1 MPLDASRN
9 SLVLPILGLLA
20 ERPAHAYHLAGLLRE
35 RCGHL
40 PVTRST
46 VATLLKSMARAG
58 LVTAREP
65 GRVGNR
71 PPRTVYER
79 TEAGVTAF
87 HRKIESGLRDSPAAS
102 MDFVL
107 ALGYAGQL
115 PAERAAVIL
124 EERATRLASAGDVP
138 GHGPLEAE
146 YWRGLLTAEITWIGD
161 LARRIRAGEIDG
173 EPVEAPA
180 AEAASEAAR
189 EAAFEAAAERAP
201 GPLPSAANA

>member
-20 ERPAHAYHLAGLLRE
+20 ERPAHAYDLAGRLRE

-71 PPRTVYER
+71 PPRTVYET
-79 TEAGVTAF
+79 TEAGVATF
-87 HRKIESGLRDSPAAS
+87 HRKVEAGLRDSAAAS

-107 ALGYAGQL
+107 ALGYAGVL

-124 EERATRLASAGDVP
+124 EERAGRLAAAGEVP
-138 GHGPLEAE
+138 GRGVLEAE
-146 YWRGLLTAEITWIGD
+146 YWRGLVTAEIAWITG
-161 LARRIRAGEIDG
+161 LAGRIRSGEVVVAGDG
-173 EPVEAPA
+173 SVP
-180 AEAASEAAR
+180 
-189 EAAFEAAAERAP
+189 
-201 GPLPSAANA
+201 ANA

>member
-20 ERPAHAYHLAGLLRE
+20 ERPAHAYDLAGRLRE

-58 LVTAREP
+58 LVTARAP

-71 PPRTVYER
+71 PPRTVYET
-79 TEAGVTAF
+79 TEAGVAGF
-87 HRKIESGLRDSPAAS
+87 HRKVAEGLRDSPAAS

-107 ALGYAGQL
+107 AVGYAGVL
-115 PAERAAVIL
+115 PAADAAVIL
-124 EERATRLASAGDVP
+124 EERAARLGRAAEVP
-138 GHGPLEAE
+138 ARGPLEAG
-146 YWRGLLTAEITWIGD
+146 YWHGLITAEIEWVID
-161 LARRIRAGEIDG
+161 LAARIRAGEHVWD
-173 EPVEAPA
+173 ESPA
-180 AEAASEAAR
+180 
-189 EAAFEAAAERAP
+189 
-201 GPLPSAANA
+201 PLPTTANA

>member
-20 ERPAHAYHLAGLLRE
+20 ARPAHAYDLTGRLRE

-71 PPRTVYER
+71 PPRTVYEVTR
-79 TEAGVTAF
+79 AGLAGFPRRV
-87 HRKIESGLRDSPAAS
+87 ESGLRDSPVAS
-102 MDFVL
+102 VDFVL
-107 ALGYAGQL
+107 AVGYAGVL
-115 PAERAAVIL
+115 PPEQAARILQERVA
-124 EERATRLASAGDVP
+124 RLTSSGAGA
-138 GHGPLEAE
+138 GRGPLEAE
-146 YWRGLLTAEITWIGD
+146 YWQGLVLAEITWIQD
-161 LARRIRAGEIDG
+161 LVRRIRGREVVWDELPAGAD
-173 EPVEAPA
+173 A
-180 AEAASEAAR
+180 
-189 EAAFEAAAERAP
+189 
-201 GPLPSAANA
+201 